1 MEFWKSQVIELD
13 TSSYQNQKILIAMY
27 IRNQTSDINFE
38 VLLTAGRCVKK
49 RCSISCCYCHCCS
62 GVLNQ
67 LASINDFWYYDT
79 LFLCLF
85 QHQCKKLYLR
95 DKLGIQNKGT
105 FQISFIM
112 VNLCLGKTK
121 FRMTSV
127 SGLHRCKNLWY
138 VFFASLVHAQVWLLF
153 NGPLAFLFSFFLTS
167 FVSLTCSYTKDEHQ
181 FPIWYLTS
189 NVQI

>member
-1 MEFWKSQVIELD
+1 
-13 TSSYQNQKILIAMY
+13 MY

-153 NGPLAFLFSFFLTS
+153 NGPLAFLFSFFFNVIRVFDMLLHQGWAS
-167 FVSLTCSYTKDEHQ
+167 VSYLVPDVKRTNIKLYSSSYS
-181 FPIWYLTS
+181 LL
-189 NVQI
+189 